1 MALHV
6 CNHETPPAP
15 LDGPMSVTGL
25 ALAASK
31 VLDDLVK
38 APFPSDVR
46 DASLVRIREG
56 AKHMSQELPVA
67 KDADVFG
74 DVCGGLDYAEQST
87 TAVGLDE
94 NLLSLPQLG
103 AVPKPV
109 RRLLGPTGE
118 DEVRTFL
125 NEMVLP
131 IEEAEKNLAS
141 ADTPPAYMDSSLRKL
156 DAKYVRFVNNLRR
169 RGILCFGFDR
179 RADAGVFA
187 VPKKNGKQ
195 RLVVDARRSNVCF
208 AKPAT
213 TPLPTAASFSR
224 LHVPAGA
231 HLHCFSFDLRDA
243 FYQIE
248 LPAELRA
255 YFCLPGLPARRLGVS
270 HVAGFRSTMRS
281 STRNFR

>member
-94 NLLSLPQLG
+94 NLLSLPQEG

-109 RRLLGPTGE
+109 
-118 DEVRTFL
+118 
-125 NEMVLP
+125 
-131 IEEAEKNLAS
+131 
-141 ADTPPAYMDSSLRKL
+141 
-156 DAKYVRFVNNLRR
+156 
-169 RGILCFGFDR
+169 
-179 RADAGVFA
+179 
-187 VPKKNGKQ
+187 
-195 RLVVDARRSNVCF
+195 
-208 AKPAT
+208 
-213 TPLPTAASFSR
+213 
-224 LHVPAGA
+224 
-231 HLHCFSFDLRDA
+231 
-243 FYQIE
+243 
-248 LPAELRA
+248 
-255 YFCLPGLPARRLGVS
+255 
-270 HVAGFRSTMRS
+270 
-281 STRNFR
+281 

>member
-56 AKHMSQELPVA
+56 AEHMRQELPVA

-94 NLLSLPQLG
+94 NLLSLPQEG

-109 RRLLGPTGE
+109 RRLLGPT
-118 DEVRTFL
+118 
-125 NEMVLP
+125 
-131 IEEAEKNLAS
+131 
-141 ADTPPAYMDSSLRKL
+141 
-156 DAKYVRFVNNLRR
+156 
-169 RGILCFGFDR
+169 
-179 RADAGVFA
+179 
-187 VPKKNGKQ
+187 
-195 RLVVDARRSNVCF
+195 
-208 AKPAT
+208 
-213 TPLPTAASFSR
+213 
-224 LHVPAGA
+224 
-231 HLHCFSFDLRDA
+231 
-243 FYQIE
+243 
-248 LPAELRA
+248 
-255 YFCLPGLPARRLGVS
+255 
-270 HVAGFRSTMRS
+270 
-281 STRNFR
+281 